1 MKRFCYLL
9 IGIII
14 VLSLAVQGFLSA
26 KVYQANGMK
35 IGEVTSSTAI
45 IWTRLT
51 KFPERNTGGITFPEV
66 PWQKVVTDDGKETYL
81 YQKPQNPQGYTF
93 DQMQD
98 VVLGTVG
105 EIRIAYWPKKRPQ
118 DKVFSSWI
126 EVNPNH
132 DFTHQFQLTGL
143 GAGTTYQ
150 LESQCRSDSILGQTI
165 SGDFTTAPEHRYLPW

>member
-14 VLSLAVQGFLSA
+14 VLSLVGQGVLSA
-26 KVYQANGMK
+26 KVYQANGIK

-51 KFPERNTGGITFPEV
+51 KFSERNVDGIPFPTV
-66 PWQKVVTDDGKETYL
+66 PWQKVTTGDGKETYL
-81 YQKPQNPQGYTF
+81 YQKPQIPQGYTF

-118 DKVFSSWI
+118 DKVFSSWTK
-126 EVNPNH
+126 VNPNH

-143 GAGTTYQ
+143 GVGTTYQ

-165 SGDFTTAPEHRYLPW
+165 SGNFTTAPYFFADP

>member
-1 MKRFCYLL
+1 MKQFCHFL

-14 VLSLAVQGFLSA
+14 VLSLAGQEVLSA
-26 KVYQANGMK
+26 KVYQANGIK

-51 KFPERNTGGITFPEV
+51 KFSERNVDGIPFPTV
-66 PWQKVVTDDGKETYL
+66 PWQKVATDDGKETYL
-81 YQKPQNPQGYTF
+81 YQKPQIPQGYTF

-118 DKVFSSWI
+118 DKVF
-126 EVNPNH
+126 
-132 DFTHQFQLTGL
+132 
-143 GAGTTYQ
+143 
-150 LESQCRSDSILGQTI
+150 
-165 SGDFTTAPEHRYLPW
+165 